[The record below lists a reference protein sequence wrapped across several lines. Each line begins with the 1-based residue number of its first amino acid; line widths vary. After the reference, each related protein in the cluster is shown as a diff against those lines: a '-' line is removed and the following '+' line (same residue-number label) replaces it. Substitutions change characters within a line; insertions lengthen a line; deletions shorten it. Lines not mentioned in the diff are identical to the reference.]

1 MLVDFSD
8 FPNTAPSI
16 SAASDAMLSVNSFYQ
31 SNSFGQ
37 MSMTAAVIGTFRMPT
52 NSASYV
58 STFDISRLRNDA
70 FAAARGSG
78 YEPNNYDYDIVAFD
92 NVGFSFAGWGTIGSR
107 GVWLQGN
114 PFSAQNAAHELGHN
128 LGLWHANAWS
138 SPSVIGSGSHV
149 EQGNPFDA
157 MGSAPPFP
165 TGHFNLN
172 FKFLLGW
179 LPANYLHTV
188 TSNNTYR
195 IYAMDGGG
203 ALNSARRYGLH
214 IPAGVTNAGA
224 PADYW
229 VECRQ
234 LINNSAVSNGVIVMW
249 GSTNLTS
256 ESRLLDTTPGSQVGG
271 SDMSDSP
278 VTIGRSFTDPN
289 KLITIAPIAR
299 GGTGADTYMDVQVTL
314 NSTVIPP
321 TISTQPVGQTVMAGS
336 NATFNV
342 IGSSSS
348 TISYEW
354 RRYGVPLT
362 GATNFALLLTNVSA
376 SQGGDYS
383 VILSN
388 SLGSVVSS
396 LATLTVT
403 NLPPTNCYPMP
414 SGLIAWWA
422 AEENAL
428 DWVGTNH
435 GVLQQSA
442 GFGPG
447 KVGQAFSL
455 NGIGNYISIPDQPI
469 WAFGTNAFTI
479 ELWANFFGVASGL
492 GTVFLASDS
501 GPGATNKWIF
511 WLNDNQ
517 LRLHVNGN
525 QLDNL
530 GAAPFAPVFGNW
542 YHLAV
547 TRSGNTFQFYINGAL
562 VSTWGSAVTIPDAN
576 GPLTIGAAEGGGF
589 FNGLIDDVRIYNRAL
604 SASEVLGI
612 YNSGS
617 TGMCP
622 PANPPALL
630 EFTTTAAFA
639 DRGAGHLSF
648 IVSRIGN
655 TYSTV
660 TVNYAS
666 SNGTAIAGIDYTGL
680 AGLLTF
686 NPGETN
692 KIIGVDLLNN
702 PAAEETKQFSLNL
715 FGAST
720 NAVIGA
726 KSAETVTIAGCL
738 PSPAGLVAWWNAD
751 GQVND
756 LVGNNNGALHG
767 GAAFVP
773 GKVGQAISL
782 NGVDGYI
789 EIPNS
794 ETFNLG
800 PTYPMSICLW
810 VYRTS
815 PNTAMHILGK
825 RVGCNGSGVNYQL
838 AYDGIYGSGLY
849 FDGEDGGIYS
859 GGVYSGKDLPMNTWV
874 HLAVTFDGTTFG
886 FYTNGLLV
894 ATGSGTLGPTN
905 SVPLRI
911 GASGD
916 CAPFGGMLDEIQFF
930 NRALSA
936 AEIQSIYAADTNGL
950 CLPKPLMFIA
960 PLAYNKSNGFVANA
974 TLRNGQSYRIQANT
988 NLQTSNWLTLTNFTG
1003 GTAPVFRFADSTAT
1017 NFPQRFYRIVTP

>member
-1 MLVDFSD
+1 MHRRANRRALLKFADIKRIAVVIVCAAGFLLFSATQSNAKTVLVMLVDFPD
-8 FPNTAPSI
+8 VPNTAPSI
-16 SAASDAMLSVNSFYQ
+16 SSVSNAMVSVNSFYQ

-37 MSMTAAVIGTFRMPT
+37 MSMTAAVVGIFRMPT
-52 NSASYV
+52 NSISYV

-92 NVGFSFAGWGTIGSR
+92 NVGFSFAGWGTIGGR

-114 PFSAQNAAHELGHN
+114 PYSDQNAAHELGHN
-128 LGLWHANAWS
+128 LGLWHANAWI
-138 SPSVIGSGSHV
+138 SPTVIGSGSHS
-149 EQGNPFDA
+149 EQGNGFDA

-271 SDMSDSP
+271 FDMSDSP

-289 KLITIAPIAR
+289 KLITIDPIAR

-321 TISTQPVGQTVMAGS
+321 TISTQPVGQSVMAGS

-348 TISYEW
+348 TIRYQW
-354 RRYGVPLT
+354 RRYGVVLT
-362 GATNFALLLTNVSA
+362 GATNSALLLTNVSA

-388 SLGSVVSS
+388 SVGSVVSS
-396 LATLTVT
+396 LAMLTVT
-403 NLPPTNCYPMP
+403 NLPPSDCYPMP
-414 SGLIAWWA
+414 SGLIAWWSA
-422 AEENAL
+422 DGNAL

-435 GVLQQSA
+435 GVLQHSA
-442 GFGPG
+442 CFGAG
-447 KVGQAFSL
+447 RVGQAFSL
-455 NGIGNYISIPDQPI
+455 NGIGDYISIPDQPL

-479 ELWANFFGVASGL
+479 ELWAKFFGVANGL
-492 GTVFLASDS
+492 WTVFLASDS
-501 GPGATNKWIF
+501 GPGVTNKWIF

-547 TRSGNTFQFYINGAL
+547 TRIGGTFQFYINGAL

-622 PANPPALL
+622 PANPPTLL
-630 EFTTTAAFA
+630 EFATTAASA
-639 DRGAGHLSF
+639 DREAGHVSF

-655 TYSTV
+655 TNSTV
-660 TVNYAS
+660 TVIYAS
-666 SNGTAIAGIDYTGL
+666 SNGTAIAGIDYTGV

-686 NPGETN
+686 NPGESN
-692 KIIGVDLLNN
+692 KIIGVDLLDA
-702 PAAEETKQFSLNL
+702 PAAGETKQFSLNL

-726 KSAETVTIAGCL
+726 KSACIVTIVGCQ
-738 PSPAGLVAWWNAD
+738 PAPAGLVAWWSAD
-751 GQVND
+751 GQAND
-756 LVGNNNGALHG
+756 QIGTNNGVLHN
-767 GAAFVP
+767 GATYAP
-773 GKVGQAISL
+773 GKVGNAFTFD
-782 NGVDGYI
+782 GVDGYV

-794 ETFNLG
+794 EAASFDTNS
-800 PTYPMSICLW
+800 TMSICLW

-815 PNTAMHILGK
+815 TANGMHLFGK
-825 RVGCNGSGVNYQL
+825 RFGCAGTGINYHMGYGPGFSGVFFNT
-838 AYDGIYGSGLY
+838 DN
-849 FDGEDGGIYS
+849 
-859 GGVYSGKDLPMNTWV
+859 GGVYPGRDLPTNIWT
-874 HLAVTFDGTTFG
+874 HLAVTFDGTTFL
-886 FYTNGLLV
+886 FYFNGVL
-894 ATGSGTLGPTN
+894 AGTGSGCLGSPNAGT
-905 SVPLRI
+905 LRI
-911 GASGD
+911 GKSGGNSRRM
-916 CAPFGGMLDEIQFF
+916 P
-930 NRALSA
+930 
-936 AEIQSIYAADTNGL
+936 
-950 CLPKPLMFIA
+950 
-960 PLAYNKSNGFVANA
+960 
-974 TLRNGQSYRIQANT
+974 
-988 NLQTSNWLTLTNFTG
+988 TSNRHTWSAL
-1003 GTAPVFRFADSTAT
+1003 
-1017 NFPQRFYRIVTP
+1017 